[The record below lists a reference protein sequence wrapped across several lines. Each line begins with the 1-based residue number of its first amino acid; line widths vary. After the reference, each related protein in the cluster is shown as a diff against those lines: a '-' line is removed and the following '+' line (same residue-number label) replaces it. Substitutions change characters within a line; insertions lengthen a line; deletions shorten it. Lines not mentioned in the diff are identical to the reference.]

1 MTATLHEVLAGNGY
15 LYYLRQVA
23 AGDSTDLGTDGLAD
37 YYSAHGEAPGR
48 WHGTGLAA
56 LGIETGQEVTEE
68 QMRALFGE
76 GRHPNADVIE
86 ARVIDAEIAAGAKR
100 KDAARA
106 AEKATR
112 LGNPYR
118 VYSGDNEFRDRCAD
132 AFAMHNIAH
141 GFDEYAAIPDDV
153 RARIRT
159 DVATGMF
166 RERYGRDPLDNRELS
181 GWVARISRPQS
192 AAVAGFDIT
201 FSPVKSVSALW
212 AVAPKG
218 TAERIAAAHEAAV
231 DDAIRWLEQ
240 HGIYTR
246 LGRNGIR
253 QVDVEGLVA
262 ARFTHRESRCGD
274 PDLHTHVLIANRVR
288 ILDGR
293 WRTLDASMIYRL
305 LVTVSEIYN
314 TRLEQHLDAELGLR
328 FAERAGTDPAKRPIR
343 EIVGVPAVLI
353 EFWSRRDAAITA
365 RLGALAAEFQ
375 RRLGREPMPKEM
387 FGLAE
392 RATLETRPIKHTLRS
407 WAQQRT
413 DWRAQALTVLGG
425 RKALADMLSHVFQAP
440 QPVRPRVDAA
450 WIAHTAER
458 VVATVSAERATWRRH
473 HIRAET
479 ERQIRGLV
487 ARERWEDVTDAVVTA
502 ALSPPRSISRGD
514 PDVTAE
520 PVLGHVPEV
529 FARRDGTSVH
539 SVADAQ
545 SYTSPHRLAVAT
557 RLIELSL
564 QHGARTIA
572 LRFVTDAVRAYNT
585 DPAHKDKQLNAG
597 QIAAVTGFA
606 TSPFRIETTNA
617 PAGSGKTTAM
627 RVLVDAWHAS
637 GGTVLGLA
645 PRASA
650 AAVLGKAT
658 GARVETVDKLLTVLD
673 NHTPGSQ
680 RAMRTAGS
688 DVAPSLPQWVLQI
701 DTDTLVIVDEHVQ
714 LGDDK
719 RLRLFEFLTARGATI
734 RCVGDDKQLPAIEA
748 GGTAADTA
756 DAHRASTLTHVVRF
770 TDRAEA
776 SASLYIRDGDPA
788 GLAYYL
794 DHTRIHAGAH
804 GAVHDDAYTAWITD
818 YTAGRDTVMLARSH
832 EIVAEL
838 NERARADRLARTN
851 QMVGPETRLADGLF
865 ASAGDII
872 TTRHNDAR
880 LRVGDTDWVR
890 NGYRWIVDTVHPDG
904 SITATHLHP
913 GRQLGHTTH
922 LPAAYVAAY
931 VRLGYAATIDSAQ
944 GVTAD
949 TCHIVLTGHETRN
962 QLYVA
967 LTRGATANHLYV
979 PTAIDGSEASFWT
992 EPGLLPATAVEVLH
1006 RILARDATQVSA
1018 HRELRDALDPHQRLG
1033 LAVDIYLDATG
1044 LAAEHALGPDA
1055 LDRLDDIAEQLHPG
1069 LTDAPAYPMLRQHL
1083 ATIALSGDDP
1093 ADALREAI
1101 ADRELDTAKDP
1112 AAVLDWRLDP
1122 SGRHS
1127 AGHGPLPWLPGLPRQ
1142 LPDDAVA
1149 EQLRARSRL
1158 VADFTARITADTAE
1172 WTVSTAPVW
1181 ARPLLGNPRLV
1192 AELAVWRAAHHVPD
1206 TDVRP
1211 AGPVRHPV
1219 AEREH
1224 QRRLD
1229 ARVTETVGDLHAAVH
1244 SWAPLAERVEARLVD
1259 DPWWPVLADRLDT
1272 AARAGLD
1279 IDALVTHATATGPLP
1294 DEMPAAALWFRLG
1307 LDPSATTDTTSAR
1320 NLRPDWT
1327 THLRDLLG
1335 DQVADHV
1342 MADPAWPRLVAAVDH
1357 ATAAGWRPPDLLATA
1372 HELLTATH
1380 PDLTSTAQTGHFVT
1394 ATALAWRIEALLH
1407 PTPQPHPDTHNDTET
1422 PNQATHMESTA
1433 STPDDHQ
1440 PDTPATGPGTE
1451 PGVPEQLQA
1460 IAELFRTGHITEATA
1475 EFRRLARHLPAEDRD
1490 ILERVAATLYTHAW
1504 PVAKARLQWAAD
1516 RNPHHRALIHACTPA
1531 TDPHVYQPE
1540 TDPHYPASRRDH
1552 RHTAARDHEP
1562 RIDPDRRRTPRTPD
1576 TGAEIADAY
1585 HADRGAV
1592 DADPKHLP
1600 VPDGVEHHYR
1610 TTPSSTEASDGYAID
1625 YDRAAVPHTHGFGC
1639 VHCGI
1644 ERATNDTTPRPGR
1657 RSDDGL
1663 CGDCRDDDQPAIPDH
1678 DPADHITARCAH
1690 ITTTYPPDQARA
1702 KLRRDWH
1709 DAPTRRARH
1718 TLTDWVR
1725 RNPFPDTTA
1734 PADTRTFDPDD
1745 PIQALTDREL
1755 TGYIDDTH
1763 RRLAL
1768 HADENTLFG
1777 PAPASAGDDGQP
1789 VVQRGWLRNELAD
1802 LHAEQHRR
1810 TQLTPEQAAAEHE
1823 VRQQHR
1829 TETPTDHTTEIRQVP
1844 NMGHDDDL
1852 GL

>member
-1 MTATLHEVLAGNGY
+1 MTATLHKVLAGNGY

-23 AGDSTDLGTDGLAD
+23 AGDSTDLGTYGLAD

-56 LGIETGQEVTEE
+56 LGIEVGEQVTEE

-86 ARVIDAEIAAGAKR
+86 AEVIDAEIAAGAKP

-118 VYSGDNEFRDRCAD
+118 VYSGDNEFTNRCAD
-132 AFAMHNIAH
+132 AFAMHSIAH
-141 GFDEYAAIPDDV
+141 GFDEYAAISDDI

-166 RERYGRDPLDNRELS
+166 REKYGRSPLDARELS

-212 AVAPKG
+212 AVAPKR

-231 DDAIRWLEQ
+231 DDAIRWLER

-262 ARFTHRESRCGD
+262 ARFSHRESRCGD
-274 PDLHTHVLIANRVR
+274 PDLHTHALIANRCHT
-288 ILDGR
+288 LDGR

-314 TRLEQHLDAELGLR
+314 TRLEQHLEADLSLV

-343 EIVGVPAVLI
+343 EIVGVPTVLI
-353 EFWSRRDAAITA
+353 QFWSRRDAAITA

-375 RRLGREPMPKEM
+375 RRVGREPMPKEM

-392 RATLETRPIKHTLRS
+392 RATLETRPVKHRLRT
-407 WAQQRT
+407 WAQQRAE
-413 DWRAQALTVLGG
+413 WRAQALTVAGG
-425 RKALADMLSHVFQAP
+425 RKALADMLSRVFQVP
-440 QPVRPRVDAA
+440 QPVRPRIDAV

-487 ARERWEDVTDAVVTA
+487 PRERWEDVAEAVVA
-502 ALSPPRSISRGD
+502 DALSPPRSLARGD

-520 PVLGHVPEV
+520 PILGEVPTV

-539 SVADAQ
+539 TVTDAQ

-564 QHGARTIA
+564 QQGARTIPQH
-572 LRFVTDAVRAYNT
+572 FVDAAVRAYNR
-585 DPAHKDKQLNAG
+585 DPANSDRQLNAG
-597 QIAAVTGFA
+597 QIAAVTAFA
-606 TSPFRIETTNA
+606 SSPFRIETTNA

-627 RVLVDAWHAS
+627 RVLVNAWHAS
-637 GGTVLGLA
+637 GGTVVGLA

-658 GARVETVDKLLTVLD
+658 GARVETVDKLLTVLGH
-673 NHTPGSQ
+673 HTPNSG
-680 RAMRTAGS
+680 RTTRVEEAG
-688 DVAPSLPQWVLQI
+688 VAAALPQWVLQI
-701 DTDTLVIVDEHVQ
+701 GAATLVVVDEHVQ

-719 RLRLFEFLTARGATI
+719 RLRLFEFLAARGATI
-734 RCVGDDKQLPAIEA
+734 RCVGDDKQLPSIEA

-756 DAHRASTLTHVVRF
+756 DAARASTLTHVVRF
-770 TDRAEA
+770 ADRAEA
-776 SASLYIRDGDPA
+776 SASLYLRDGDPA

-794 DHTRIHAGAH
+794 DHQRVHAGAH
-804 GAVHDDAYTAWITD
+804 GAIHDDAYTGWIAD
-818 YTAGRDTVMLARSH
+818 YTTGRDAVMLARSH

-851 QMVGPETRLADGLF
+851 RPAGPETRLADGLC

-872 TTRHNDAR
+872 TTRHNDTR
-880 LRVGDTDWVR
+880 LRVGGTDWVR
-890 NGYRWIVDTVHPDG
+890 NGYRWVVDTVHPDG

-913 GRQLGHTTH
+913 GRRLGHAAV
-922 LPAAYVAAY
+922 LPAAYVRAQ

-949 TCHIVLTGHETRN
+949 TCHIVLTGSESRN

-967 LTRGATANHLYV
+967 LTRGAHTNHLYL

-992 EPGLLPATAVEVLH
+992 EPGLLPSTAVEVLQ
-1006 RILARDATQVSA
+1006 RILTRDATQVSA
-1018 HRELRDALDPHQRLG
+1018 HRELRDALDPHRRLG
-1033 LAVDIYLDATG
+1033 RAIDTYLDATG

-1055 LDRLDDIAEQLHPG
+1055 LDRLDATAEQLFPG
-1069 LTDAPAYPMLRQHL
+1069 LTDAPAYPVLRQHL
-1083 ATIALSGDDP
+1083 ATNALAGDNP
-1093 ADALREAI
+1093 AAALRDAI

-1112 AAVLDWRLDP
+1112 AAVLDWRLDT

-1127 AGHGPLPWLPGLPRQ
+1127 AAPGPLPWLPGLPRGI
-1142 LPDDAVA
+1142 PDDTVT

-1158 VADFTARITADTAE
+1158 VADLAGQITTDATGWTA
-1172 WTVSTAPVW
+1172 STAPVW
-1181 ARPLLGNPRLV
+1181 ALSLLENPRLI
-1192 AELAVWRAAHHVPD
+1192 AELAVWRAAHHLPD
-1206 TDVRP
+1206 SDPRP
-1211 AGPVRHPV
+1211 TGPSRCPV
-1219 AEREH
+1219 TEREH
-1224 QRRLD
+1224 QQLLD
-1229 ARVTETVGDLHAAVH
+1229 ARVADTVGDLHTAVH
-1244 SWAPLAERVEARLVD
+1244 TWAPLAHRVEPRLLN
-1259 DPWWPVLADRLDT
+1259 DPWWPVLADRIDT

-1279 IDALVTHATATGPLP
+1279 IDTMLARAAATGPLP
-1294 DEMPAAALWFRLG
+1294 HEMPAAALWFRLG
-1307 LDPSATTDTTSAR
+1307 LDPSALTDTTAAR

-1327 THLRDLLG
+1327 AHLRDLFG
-1335 DQVADHV
+1335 DRVADHV
-1342 MADPAWPRLVAAVDH
+1342 MADPAWPRLVAAIDH
-1357 ATAAGWRPPDLLATA
+1357 ATTTGWTARDLLATA

-1380 PDLTSTAQTGHFVT
+1380 ADLVNASHASHFVT
-1394 ATALAWRIEALLH
+1394 TTALAWRIEALLH
-1407 PTPQPHPDTHNDTET
+1407 PATATET
-1422 PNQATHMESTA
+1422 S
-1433 STPDDHQ
+1433 
-1440 PDTPATGPGTE
+1440 TPATDMDPTDFTPDAPRPDHPTTE
-1451 PGVPEQLQA
+1451 RPETTVPERLRS
-1460 IAELFRTGHITEATA
+1460 IAELFRTGDVERATTAFHGLTRTLSTA
-1475 EFRRLARHLPAEDRD
+1475 EHD
-1490 ILERVAATLYTHAW
+1490 ILERVTTTLHTHAW
-1504 PVAKARLQWAAD
+1504 PVAKARLQWAAH
-1516 RNPHHRALIHACTPA
+1516 RYPEHRALIDACTPT

-1540 TDPHYPASRRDH
+1540 PAHTRPSGQRDPRRE
-1552 RHTAARDHEP
+1552 AARNHRERTDLT
-1562 RIDPDRRRTPRTPD
+1562 RRRPPRTPD
-1576 TGAEIADAY
+1576 TGGEIADAY
-1585 HADRGAV
+1585 LTDRAPV

-1600 VPDGVEHHYR
+1600 VPDGVDHHYHTAPGR
-1610 TTPSSTEASDGYAID
+1610 GSSRNGYAID

-1644 ERATNDTTPRPGR
+1644 ERAIRDTQPQPSR
-1657 RSDDGL
+1657 RGDDGL
-1663 CGDCRDDDQPAIPDH
+1663 CGGCRDDGQPAIPDH

-1690 ITTTYPPDQARA
+1690 VTRTYPPDQARA

-1709 DAPTRRARH
+1709 NAPTRRSRH
-1718 TLTDWVR
+1718 ALTDWVR
-1725 RNPFPDTTA
+1725 RNPFPDTTT
-1734 PADTRTFDPDD
+1734 PAHTRTFDRND

-1755 TGYIDDTH
+1755 AGYIDDIH

-1768 HADENTLFG
+1768 HADEDTLFG
-1777 PAPASAGDDGQP
+1777 PAPAGAGDDGQP
-1789 VVQRGWLRNELAD
+1789 VIQRGWLRNELAD

-1810 TQLTPEQAAAEHE
+1810 TQLTPSQAAAERA
-1823 VRQQHR
+1823 VRQQQHS
-1829 TETPTDHTTEIRQVP
+1829 ETPADHGTDLGDVP
-1844 NMGHDDDL
+1844 STGHDEGL